1 MVSKQHFSLCVSFVF
16 VGCRKQTGEGQTPH
30 LEQRLRG
37 PGNTSSQNSHGHFY
51 IRVTRR
57 EAREKERRPKKEE
70 DCEKTARRTTRRR
83 ARRRERENR
92 EPLPLI
98 NLSLLLSYCNKKD
111 H

>member
-1 MVSKQHFSLCVSFVF
+1 MMKATFLSACVFCV
-16 VGCRKQTGEGQTPH
+16 CRMSEADGRRTDAT
-30 LEQRLRG
+30 RRG